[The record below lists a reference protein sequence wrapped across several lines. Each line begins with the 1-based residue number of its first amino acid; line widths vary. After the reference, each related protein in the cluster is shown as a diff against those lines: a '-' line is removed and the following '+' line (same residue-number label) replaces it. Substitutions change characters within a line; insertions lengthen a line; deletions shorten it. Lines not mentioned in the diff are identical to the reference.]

1 MSSDQ
6 SSYAAGTG
14 IFVNGVGT
22 ATRTGTNRWALDLP
36 GEQFPVELVTTP
48 TSPTEGSYPVAC
60 TTVHQETGTF
70 ETTQL
75 FESDGFLGFEGTRGH
90 YTSTAYIVY
99 ARRPNGSCDTTG
111 TPLSQTVSIT
121 AQATEAFAV
130 L

>member
-14 IFVNGVGT
+14 IFVNGVGA

-48 TSPTEGSYPVAC
+48 TSTTEGSYPVAC

-70 ETTQL
+70 ETRQL

-90 YTSTAYIVY
+90 YTSTAYIVWS
-99 ARRPNGSCDTTG
+99 RRPNGSV
-111 TPLSQTVSIT
+111 TPPGPRCRRR
-121 AQATEAFAV
+121 
-130 L
+130 